1 MAFSGTFRSPAT
13 IQAEIQRLTSAGIPA
28 AEARRFIELQAIA
41 QKGRTSEKGFGSSF
55 TPEAQAA
62 QDEAN
67 QMRRSPSFVNIYGMP
82 ESNSG
87 GISPLAAFA
96 YPLAMV
102 GGAALG
108 ATGGLPGSGVTAGA
122 PTGSTAA
129 ASEFG
134 AAPLFGAAPVAGAPT
149 VGAGGALGSSTLGLG
164 TEAGVAGTSLPALA
178 GGLTVPG
185 GISAGASAL
194 SSGAE

>member
-62 QDEAN
+62 FDEAN
-67 QMRRSPSFVNIYGMP
+67 KMRRSSSFVKIYGMP

-87 GISPLAAFA
+87 GISPFAAFMF
-96 YPLAMV
+96 PLAMAGGGIAAAQA
-102 GGAALG
+102 GGAVVG
-108 ATGGLPGSGVTAGA
+108 AGTAAGTTAGG
-122 PTGSTAA
+122 TVA

-134 AAPLFGAAPVAGAPT
+134 AYPLFGAAPV
-149 VGAGGALGSSTLGLG
+149 
-164 TEAGVAGTSLPALA
+164 
-178 GGLTVPG
+178 
-185 GISAGASAL
+185 
-194 SSGAE
+194 